1 MSESQRHASGSVTRW
16 LVGGIPLV
24 VALGLG
30 VLFAIPAE
38 CPTCY
43 GGKPIWIGLAGIP
56 PLAPNPCPSCLQQRH
71 VSLAKAWYL
80 RAMGTNE
87 ISRSPSLSTLIVM
100 AIACIAVMSWV
111 SFVPI
116 ARCPNCSG
124 TGQAP
129 IEIDGWWVKRHGR
142 FSRFSQGP
150 KGISNGAVS
159 CERCRTK
166 GKVTCL
172 SAWTL
177 KPPSDLD

>member
-1 MSESQRHASGSVTRW
+1 MVIPRASRAALRGAVAGDSPRRAARVGTEKRERGVACGSEVDSLQMSESQRHASGSVTRW

-116 ARCPNCSG
+116 ARRS
-124 TGQAP
+124 
-129 IEIDGWWVKRHGR
+129 E
-142 FSRFSQGP
+142 
-150 KGISNGAVS
+150 
-159 CERCRTK
+159 ERRV
-166 GKVTCL
+166 GKE
-172 SAWTL
+172 
-177 KPPSDLD
+177 